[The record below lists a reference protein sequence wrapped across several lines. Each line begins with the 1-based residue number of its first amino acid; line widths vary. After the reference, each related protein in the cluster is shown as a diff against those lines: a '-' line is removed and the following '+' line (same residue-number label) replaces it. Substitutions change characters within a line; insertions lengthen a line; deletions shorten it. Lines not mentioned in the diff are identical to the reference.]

1 MAVVASAT
9 GAAVFG
15 LSGVAAGLAGG
26 ALLGAG
32 AGALY
37 SGITGDGNILNSAL
51 TGGLIGG
58 AVGGLGA
65 AFAPASTVGGLT
77 GASGAAGAMGAGSSL
92 GLGGAG
98 ATAAAG
104 NTAALIPAASSGGF
118 GLTAASVPSL
128 TGGLGAAGTAA
139 AGGAGAG
146 AGAGMSMGQILGY
159 GLAGSAAMSL
169 LGNANTPKINSN
181 TGVNNPSYIR
191 PYTYSANPT
200 NNYPTNNNGLGSSAE
215 RNYFGQTMTAQ
226 PIYKAAEGGLT
237 PSPNLDFMGN
247 GAYPMSQQ
255 MSPTYAVPSQMP
267 TSAQQVRASYEP
279 STNPLTGE
287 PISMAE
293 GGSTSELNNGSMKG
307 FLSGMGSIPLSVRES
322 MGRTIAQV
330 GNSLPNSQPQ
340 QAAQPMPV
348 APRMSSDDAVKA
360 YNDMI
365 MQKAIQTYVTP
376 QQQAAQQSGMGG
388 LGKSVQSLF
397 APQGYS
403 APQAPSNFD
412 QTLLDQYRSANPN
425 MRSYNAAT
433 QRYGA
438 GIPNQSQYDA
448 FKAQKD
454 QEATDLL
461 AQSQI
466 QPYSY
471 DGGGGAAGGLMPGAL
486 RYREGG
492 NKGLEGL
499 SEKEKR
505 SAILDM
511 IDAKFDL
518 AKSQYI
524 EGLGY
529 QTPPPSVNGRLG
541 INMDA
546 LGGKIRAGGSGMAM
560 QNPDK
565 KILASPGMMDIGYT
579 SNKESAYDPTFNINL
594 QRSIKSAPGRGKD
607 YAVAANYTMP
617 FAQGGHLGGFSDG
630 GRMLKGPGDG
640 MSDNIPASIGGK
652 QPARLADGEFVV
664 PADVVSHLGNG
675 STDAGAKRLYAMMD
689 NVRKART
696 GSKKQGKQIKANKYL
711 PA

>member
-65 AFAPASTVGGLT
+65 YFGGAAALETAGAAGLT
-77 GASGAAGAMGAGSSL
+77 GGGAFVPAAGSGASFAAP
-92 GLGGAG
+92 
-98 ATAAAG
+98 TALAG
-104 NTAALIPAASSGGF
+104 NTAALVPASSNIA
-118 GLTAASVPSL
+118 GLTSGSVDAALQQGL
-128 TGGLGAAGTAA
+128 TGAGKTAA
-139 AGGAGAG
+139 EGLTT
-146 AGAGMSMGQILGY
+146 GQILGY

-169 LGNANTPKINSN
+169 LGNANTPKLSNN

-255 MSPTYAVPSQMP
+255 VSPTYAVPSQMP

-293 GGSTSELNNGSMKG
+293 GGDVQS
-307 FLSGMGSIPLSVRES
+307 
-322 MGRTIAQV
+322 
-330 GNSLPNSQPQ
+330 
-340 QAAQPMPV
+340 
-348 APRMSSDDAVKA
+348 MSSDAAVKA
-360 YNDMI
+360 YNDAI
-365 MQKAIQTYVTP
+365 MQKAIQTYVNP
-376 QQQAAQQSGMGG
+376 QQSSGMPMQR
-388 LGKSVQSLF
+388 ST

-433 QRYGA
+433 QRYGS
-438 GIPNQSQYDA
+438 GIPTQSQYDA

-454 QEATDLL
+454 AEA
-461 AQSQI
+461 AQNFMFNPFS
-466 QPYSY
+466 
-471 DGGGGAAGGLMPGAL
+471 DAGGGAAGGLP
-486 RYREGG
+486 R
-492 NKGLEGL
+492 
-499 SEKEKR
+499 
-505 SAILDM
+505 D
-511 IDAKFDL
+511 F
-518 AKSQYI
+518 
-524 EGLGY
+524 
-529 QTPPPSVNGRLG
+529 
-541 INMDA
+541 
-546 LGGKIRAGGSGMAM
+546 AM
-560 QNPDK
+560 
-565 KILASPGMMDIGYT
+565 
-579 SNKESAYDPTFNINL
+579 
-594 QRSIKSAPGRGKD
+594 
-607 YAVAANYTMP
+607 
-617 FAQGGHLGGFSDG
+617 GGHLGGYSDG

-652 QPARLADGEFVV
+652 QPARLADGEFVM

-675 STDAGAKRLYAMMD
+675 STDAGAKRLYSMMD

-696 GSKKQGKQIKANKYL
+696 GSKKQGKQIKADKYL
-711 PA
+711 LA